1 MTITINYYGDYV
13 KAKHNAG
20 ELVGMTGAQAKA
32 WASKNKINV
41 SGITSDTAKVKSV
54 SNSGEVEEGG
64 SVSVTME
71 EEKKP
76 EKPEEQH
83 QQNQQAQPTQPTQP
97 EQPKQPE
104 QSGKN

>member
-1 MTITINYYGDYV
+1 MLKLKRG
-13 KAKHNAG
+13 
-20 ELVGMTGAQAKA
+20 LQ
-32 WASKNKINV
+32 KNKINV

-76 EKPEEQH
+76 EKPEQSQQTQPEQP
-83 QQNQQAQPTQPTQP
+83 NQQAQP
-97 EQPKQPE
+97 EQSKQPE
-104 QSGKN
+104 QSGNN

>member
-1 MTITINYYGDYV
+1 M
-13 KAKHNAG
+13 KPEKPKHNAG

-76 EKPEEQH
+76 EKPEQSQQTQPEQP
-83 QQNQQAQPTQPTQP
+83 NQQAQP
-97 EQPKQPE
+97 EQSKQPE
-104 QSGKN
+104 QSGNN

>member
-1 MTITINYYGDYV
+1 
-13 KAKHNAG
+13 
-20 ELVGMTGAQAKA
+20 MTGAQAKA

-76 EKPEEQH
+76 EKPEQP
-83 QQNQQAQPTQPTQP
+83 NQPTQPIQPNQPTQP
-97 EQPKQPE
+97 EHQKQPE
-104 QSGKN
+104 QSGNN